1 MVENGDAEEMQLA
14 REIEKVLDEDGGGLI
29 DPAGFNQDEI
39 DEEAESMNMRVEISI
54 RKEELVSE
62 EMARIQGMAAPD
74 LGDIEVNDD

>member
-14 REIEKVLDEDGGGLI
+14 REIEKVLEEESRGLV
-29 DPAGFNQDEI
+29 DASQFNQDEI

-54 RKEELVSE
+54 RKEEKEKEKEKDKE
-62 EMARIQGMAAPD
+62 EAP